1 MHRKLVKEYVS
12 QFLDYLT
19 YQKRYSAHTI
29 SAYRNDLSSF
39 SDYSQVF
46 FEIDEVQLVTR
57 RMISSFIADLAE
69 SGISSRSI
77 NRKLSSIQS
86 FYSFLV
92 KEGALESN
100 PAKSIQRPKT
110 SLHLPSVMRS
120 DQIKQLFDPAS
131 FSDDFDGKRTFA
143 ILSVLYACG
152 LRRDELINLKVS
164 DIDFSSG
171 QLKVLGK
178 RNKERIIPIA
188 GELIYVLNQ
197 YLNERNALS
206 SSSPYL
212 FLTAKRQK
220 LYPSLV
226 YDCVKNY
233 LSKVTTMEKRS
244 PHVLRHTF
252 ATHLLN
258 EGANLQSIKELLGHA
273 SLATTQVYTHT
284 SLEKLKDVYKHAHP
298 RSKK

>member
-1 MHRKLVKEYVS
+1 MKSLISK
-12 QFLDYLT
+12 FLDYLT
-19 YQKRYSAHTI
+19 FQKRYSGHTI
-29 SAYRNDLSSF
+29 TAYRNDLNSF
-39 SDYSQVF
+39 ADYIEVF
-46 FEIDEVQLVTR
+46 FELDDALVITR

-69 SGISSRSI
+69 SGITARSI

-86 FYSFLV
+86 FYGFLM
-92 KEGALESN
+92 KEGLLDSN

-110 SLHLPSVMRS
+110 SSHLPSVMRS
-120 DQIKQLFDPAS
+120 DQIKELFNPEL
-131 FSDDFDGKRTFA
+131 FGNDFEGMRNYA
-143 ILSVLYACG
+143 MLSVLYACG
-152 LRRDELINLKVS
+152 LRRDELINLKLS
-164 DIDFSSG
+164 DIDFHSG

-188 GELIYVLNQ
+188 EELMQVLKK
-197 YLNERNALS
+197 YIAERNALAHS
-206 SSSPYL
+206 ETYV
-212 FLTAKRQK
+212 FLTIKAQK
-220 LYPSLV
+220 IYPTLV
-226 YDCVKNY
+226 YDIVKNY

-258 EGANLQSIKELLGHA
+258 EGANLQSIKELLGHS

-284 SLEKLKDVYKHAHP
+284 SLERLKDVYNHAHP

>member
-1 MHRKLVKEYVS
+1 MKSLISK
-12 QFLDYLT
+12 FLDYLT
-19 YQKRYSAHTI
+19 FQKRYSGHTI
-29 SAYRNDLSSF
+29 TAYRNDLNSF
-39 SDYSQVF
+39 ADYIEVF
-46 FEIDEVQLVTR
+46 FELDDALVITR

-69 SGISSRSI
+69 SGITARSI

-86 FYSFLV
+86 FYGFLM
-92 KEGALESN
+92 KEGLLDSN

-110 SLHLPSVMRS
+110 SSHLPSVMRS
-120 DQIKQLFDPAS
+120 DQVKELFNPEL
-131 FSDDFDGKRTFA
+131 FGNDFEGMRNYA
-143 ILSVLYACG
+143 MLSVLYACG
-152 LRRDELINLKVS
+152 LRRDELINLKLS
-164 DIDFSSG
+164 DIDFHSG

-188 GELIYVLNQ
+188 EELIQVLKK
-197 YLNERNALS
+197 YIDERNALANS
-206 SSSPYL
+206 EPYV
-212 FLTAKRQK
+212 FLTIKAQK
-220 LYPSLV
+220 IYPSLV
-226 YDCVKNY
+226 YDIVKNY

-258 EGANLQSIKELLGHA
+258 EGANLQSIKELLGHS

-284 SLEKLKDVYKHAHP
+284 SLEKLKDVYNHAHP

>member
-1 MHRKLVKEYVS
+1 MKSLISK
-12 QFLDYLT
+12 FLDYLT
-19 YQKRYSAHTI
+19 FQKRYSGHTI
-29 SAYRNDLSSF
+29 TAYRNDLNSF
-39 SDYSQVF
+39 ADSIEAF
-46 FEIDEVQLVTR
+46 FELDDALVITR

-69 SGISSRSI
+69 SGITARSI

-86 FYSFLV
+86 FYGFLM
-92 KEGALESN
+92 KEGLLDSN

-110 SLHLPSVMRS
+110 SSHLPSVMRS
-120 DQIKQLFDPAS
+120 DQVKELFNPEL
-131 FSDDFDGKRTFA
+131 FGNDFEGMRNYA
-143 ILSVLYACG
+143 MLSVLYACG
-152 LRRDELINLKVS
+152 LRRDELINLKLS
-164 DIDFSSG
+164 DIDFHSG

-188 GELIYVLNQ
+188 EELIQVLKK
-197 YLNERNALS
+197 YIDERNALANS
-206 SSSPYL
+206 EPYV
-212 FLTAKRQK
+212 FLTIKAQK
-220 LYPSLV
+220 IYPSLV
-226 YDCVKNY
+226 YDIVKNY

-258 EGANLQSIKELLGHA
+258 EGANLQSIKELLGHS

-284 SLEKLKDVYKHAHP
+284 SLEKLKDVYNHAHP

>member
-1 MHRKLVKEYVS
+1 VKS
-12 QFLDYLT
+12 LISKFLDYLT
-19 YQKRYSAHTI
+19 FQKRYSGHTI
-29 SAYRNDLSSF
+29 TAYRNDLNSF
-39 SDYSQVF
+39 ADYIEVF
-46 FEIDEVQLVTR
+46 FELDDALVITR

-69 SGISSRSI
+69 SGITARSI

-86 FYSFLV
+86 FYGFLM
-92 KEGALESN
+92 KEGLLDSN

-110 SLHLPSVMRS
+110 SSHLPSVMRS
-120 DQIKQLFDPAS
+120 DQVKELFNPEL
-131 FSDDFDGKRTFA
+131 FGNDFEGMRNYA
-143 ILSVLYACG
+143 MLSVLYACG
-152 LRRDELINLKVS
+152 LRRDELINLKLS
-164 DIDFSSG
+164 DIDFHSG

-188 GELIYVLNQ
+188 EELIQVLKK
-197 YLNERNALS
+197 YIDERNALANS
-206 SSSPYL
+206 EPYV
-212 FLTAKRQK
+212 FLTIKAQK
-220 LYPSLV
+220 IYPSLV
-226 YDCVKNY
+226 YDIVKNY

-258 EGANLQSIKELLGHA
+258 EGANLQSIKELLGHS

-284 SLEKLKDVYKHAHP
+284 SLEKLKDVYNHAHP